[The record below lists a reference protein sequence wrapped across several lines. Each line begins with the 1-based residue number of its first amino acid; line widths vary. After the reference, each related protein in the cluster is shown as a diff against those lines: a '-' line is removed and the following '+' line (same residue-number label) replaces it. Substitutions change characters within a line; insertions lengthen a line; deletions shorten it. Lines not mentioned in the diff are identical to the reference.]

1 MHTPADTVF
10 SNLYL
15 ELSVIFAFTSTLK
28 FTSFLGIPMDKEK
41 KNQCFLLN
49 SIYYQGRLRTE
60 KCGGVENVPLYFP
73 NYLKVV
79 GAIN

>member
-28 FTSFLGIPMDKEK
+28 FTSFLGIPMDKK
-41 KNQCFLLN
+41 KKIQCFLLN
-49 SIYYQGRLRTE
+49 SIYYQGRLGTE
-60 KCGGVENVPLYFP
+60 KCGGVENVPLYFS
-73 NYLKVV
+73 NYFKSC
-79 GAIN
+79 GSY

>member
-1 MHTPADTVF
+1 MHKPADTVF

-28 FTSFLGIPMDKEK
+28 FTSFFGIQMDKEK
-41 KNQCFLLN
+41 KIQCFLLN
-49 SIYYQGRLRTE
+49 SIYYQGSLRTE